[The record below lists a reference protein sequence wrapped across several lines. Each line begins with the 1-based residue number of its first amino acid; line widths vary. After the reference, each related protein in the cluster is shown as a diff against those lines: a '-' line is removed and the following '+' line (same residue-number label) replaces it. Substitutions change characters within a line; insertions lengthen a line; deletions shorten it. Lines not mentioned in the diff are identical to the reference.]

1 MHERLQ
7 HVVKNNIVDNKS
19 KSEREIAEYK
29 QKLLNEIENSNK
41 LFSRNMR
48 YLSSQI
54 VDSIVINMDDL
65 WSVKFHNKVI

>member
-7 HVVKNNIVDNKS
+7 HVVKNNIVDKS

-29 QKLLNEIENSNK
+29 QKLLNEIENSDK
-41 LFSRNMR
+41 LFSKGMR
-48 YLSSQI
+48 YLSSQMI
-54 VDSIVINMDDL
+54 DSIVINMDDL